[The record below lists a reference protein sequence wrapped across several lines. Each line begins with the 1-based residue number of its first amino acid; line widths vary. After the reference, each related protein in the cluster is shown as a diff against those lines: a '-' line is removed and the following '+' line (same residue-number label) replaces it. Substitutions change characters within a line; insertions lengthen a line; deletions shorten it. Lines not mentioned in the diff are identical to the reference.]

1 MFDRD
6 LSQLVRPAPDAA
18 GQPLARTGLTAN
30 ALTFAGFVIGLLATL
45 ATTQ

>member
-6 LSQLVRPAPDAA
+6 LSQLVRPALDGAR
-18 GQPLARTGLTAN
+18 QSLARTGVTAN

-45 ATTQ
+45 AITQ